1 MLPHIHFDDHIL
13 VSLLVPQS
21 ITLMHIITINLYLH
35 RPWQSLLGAVVLFA
49 TQTSP
54 TSLDRR
60 AYCSS
65 YSNRGKFTHY
75 RCPQP
80 SYLISSCWLLFQ
92 WFYRGIY
99 RYQWSNVVAARRTM
113 PRSQPHTREH
123 ARAYSRKAYC
133 SKFMST
139 KMQEQRHP
147 IIFSPSYHWCQ
158 FVHTL
163 LIVVSA
169 VSSIAATDNDCSY
182 ASHPAPCRS

>member
-123 ARAYSRKAYC
+123 ARAYSILLC

-139 KMQEQRHP
+139 
-147 IIFSPSYHWCQ
+147 
-158 FVHTL
+158 
-163 LIVVSA
+163 
-169 VSSIAATDNDCSY
+169 TDNNATMKAPHNIVTLISLVSICTHPVDCSFCGIV
-182 ASHPAPCRS
+182 HCRHR